1 MKNNIGD
8 LWKNNQAKPPKLSV
22 RQKRNI
28 SWQTK
33 CLREEMGT
41 FFAEKVMVKAS
52 ILLSISEETVRR
64 VQKKKRI
71 EMDSFLEGR
80 NPDQKWPEIKT

>member
-1 MKNNIGD
+1 
-8 LWKNNQAKPPKLSV
+8 
-22 RQKRNI
+22 
-28 SWQTK
+28 
-33 CLREEMGT
+33 MGT